1 MEEKIIT
8 IASYPYSRAQLL
20 RGRLEA
26 EGIECFL
33 SNINLVQPDISTGVK
48 VKIKEADAGRAYKIL
63 DEIKDEYGKAKQQ
76 TIDRLKNV
84 RRILVPVDF
93 SEPSLNACNFALG
106 LAHKLKAEIKLFYAY
121 FNPVV
126 SSEPYLEGYSYQV
139 NLNTVIGNLEK
150 EAQLQMKSLKKQLK
164 AYLDKEKFA
173 NVKISYVLEKGVPED
188 QILQFSTTYDPG
200 VIVMG
205 TRGRAKGAVNLM
217 GSVTKKIIQ
226 KATVPVFA
234 IPQQSVYLG
243 LNYMNKVLY
252 ATDFDDSDFKTL
264 RKLMTLIRPFNMK
277 IYCIH
282 IASDASNSFDK
293 AKMESLKEHLH
304 KEYVEYNLFCDLI
317 EHDDAVQ
324 GLEDYIDEM
333 DIDMIALTTHKRGII
348 EKLFNPSLAKRML
361 FHTNIPLLV
370 FHS

>member
-150 EAQLQMKSLKKQLK
+150 EAQLQNTGLVNRYS
-164 AYLDKEKFA
+164 
-173 NVKISYVLEKGVPED
+173 
-188 QILQFSTTYDPG
+188 
-200 VIVMG
+200 VI
-205 TRGRAKGAVNLM
+205 
-217 GSVTKKIIQ
+217 
-226 KATVPVFA
+226 F
-234 IPQQSVYLG
+234 Y
-243 LNYMNKVLY
+243 
-252 ATDFDDSDFKTL
+252 
-264 RKLMTLIRPFNMK
+264 RK
-277 IYCIH
+277 
-282 IASDASNSFDK
+282 D
-293 AKMESLKEHLH
+293 
-304 KEYVEYNLFCDLI
+304 
-317 EHDDAVQ
+317 
-324 GLEDYIDEM
+324 
-333 DIDMIALTTHKRGII
+333 
-348 EKLFNPSLAKRML
+348 
-361 FHTNIPLLV
+361 
-370 FHS
+370 